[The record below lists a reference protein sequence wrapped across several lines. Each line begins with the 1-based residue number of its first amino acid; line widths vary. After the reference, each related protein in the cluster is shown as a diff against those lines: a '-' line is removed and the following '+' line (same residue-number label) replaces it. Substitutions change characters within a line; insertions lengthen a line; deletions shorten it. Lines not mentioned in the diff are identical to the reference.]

1 MKRVI
6 WLTILILL
14 LAACQN
20 DSDPT
25 PVPSATETPTDT
37 ASATNTDSAVTTP
50 PAVADEAAAAVE
62 ATVASETD
70 PEPTATAPPTLLP
83 SPTPLPE
90 TELVICTGAEPR
102 DLYLYGDNSLAA
114 TAVRHAIY
122 ENLYTT
128 LDYDYQAQ
136 ALTKMPSLADGDAF
150 LQETTVTD
158 GDWVINAN
166 GGRVQLIDGEQLVN
180 VNGETVTFN
189 EGDEVVMPQLVVN
202 FTVEPMTW
210 SDGTAVSTADYLFS
224 FDVAANLA
232 SPTDKTITDRT
243 ESFVGTSDTSMSWTG
258 IPGYL
263 NPTYFTNIW
272 SPLPSHQLQQYTAAE
287 LLAAPEASQLP
298 LSNGPFMLEAWE
310 AGVEI
315 RLVRNPHYYR
325 LNQGLPQIGRLT
337 FRFVDDAAPLL
348 ADATLGGCDVV
359 MQDLLDI
366 TQLDAITGSG
376 ATLHTAPS
384 QVYEQISFG
393 VDSIFDYANLQP
405 DWFELAQMRQAIAM
419 CTDRQRMVDELTGGY
434 GEIVHAYIPNQ
445 HPLFPVDAIQW
456 SYDPAAA
463 NGLLD
468 EIGFQ
473 DYAGDGRRQ
482 DVATGTTMTVTLG
495 THSES
500 PLRQQINTIFQENM
514 RDCGIVVE
522 LYDRSAGT
530 WFGDGPGGPVFG
542 RRFDLA
548 ELGWLARPQPT
559 CNLYLSENI
568 TGPESS
574 GLGGWGNVNVT
585 GWSNEAYDTAC
596 RAAEAA
602 LPGLPEYVM
611 NHQTAVRIF
620 TDELPALPL
629 FTRVKLTAA
638 HPSVQNILP
647 NSSQRSELWNVFE
660 WDLQE

>member
-6 WLTILILL
+6 WLTIVLL

-25 PVPSATETPTDT
+25 PAPQPTDAPAET
-37 ASATNTDSAVTTP
+37 AAATNT
-50 PAVADEAAAAVE
+50 PASITEGASD
-62 ATVASETD
+62 AT
-70 PEPTATAPPTLLP
+70 EPTPLPTNTAVPIPIETAVP
-83 SPTPLPE
+83 SPTPLPD
-90 TELVICTGAEPR
+90 TEIVVCTGTEPQ

-128 LDYDYQAQ
+128 LDYEYQAQ

-150 LQETTVTD
+150 LQETVVSD
-158 GDWVINAN
+158 GDWIINAS
-166 GGRVQLIDGEQLVN
+166 GGLVQLIEDEAVIDI
-180 VNGETVTFN
+180 NGERVIFS
-189 EGDEVVMPQLVVN
+189 EGDEITMPQLVVD

-224 FDVAANLA
+224 FDIAANLA
-232 SPTDKTITDRT
+232 TPTDKTLTERT
-243 ESFVGTSDTSMSWTG
+243 ASFVGTSDTSMRWTG
-258 IPGYL
+258 IPGHL
-263 NPTYFTNIW
+263 NTTYFTNIW
-272 SPLPSHQLQQYTAAE
+272 SPLPSHQLQQYSAAE
-287 LLAAPEASQLP
+287 LLAAPEAIQLP
-298 LSNGPFMLEAWE
+298 LGNGPFMLEGWE
-310 AGVEI
+310 PGVEI

-325 LNQGLPQIGRLT
+325 LNQGLPKIGRLT
-337 FRFVDDAAPLL
+337 FRFVADSSSLL
-348 ADATLGGCDVV
+348 TDTSLGGCDVV
-359 MQDLLDI
+359 LQDLLTID
-366 TQLDAITGSG
+366 QLDAISGSG
-376 ATLHTAPS
+376 AALHTTPS
-384 QVYEQISFG
+384 QIYEHISFG
-393 VDSIFDYANLQP
+393 VDSILDYANLQP
-405 DWFELAQMRQAIAM
+405 DWFELAQIRQAIAM

-445 HPLFPVDAIQW
+445 HPLYPADATEW
-456 SYDPAAA
+456 TYDPAAA

-468 EIGFQ
+468 DIGFQ

-482 DVATGTTMTVTLG
+482 DVTSGTTMTITLG

-500 PLRQQINTIFQENM
+500 PIRQQINAIFQENM
-514 RDCGIVVE
+514 RDCGIIVE
-522 LYDRSAGT
+522 LYERSAGT

-548 ELGWLARPQPT
+548 TFGWLARPQPT

-585 GWSNEAYDTAC
+585 GWSNETYDSAC

-602 LPGLPEYVM
+602 LPGLPEYVV
-611 NHQTAVRIF
+611 NHQTAVRVF

-638 HPSVQNILP
+638 SPSVQNVAP
-647 NSSQRSELWNVFE
+647 NTTQRSELWNVFE
-660 WDLQE
+660 WGASK